1 MVVTLILIEIIGAVI
16 LYLVLS
22 VVGWLI
28 VNPLI
33 DRRVYGKI
41 PDDWFHFFYFLSGL
55 IPIIIVVI
63 LIIINI
69 KILKKWITN

>member
-1 MVVTLILIEIIGAVI
+1 MKDLILKIHLSFMVVTLILIEIIGAVI

-41 PDDWFHFFYFLSGL
+41 PDDWFHFR
-55 IPIIIVVI
+55 I
-63 LIIINI
+63 
-69 KILKKWITN
+69 